1 MVKIRKTA
9 SIENGLM
16 EVITILS
23 EEEIQEA
30 IGKGSSYIRKCS
42 NPDLPQQIDHN
53 DSFKLDRACIKKGK
67 GHPLLTSHEYMVTQE
82 LEKSDSHED
91 NDIDEML
98 VRSTILHGK
107 LTEVVKQ
114 SEDPKSDMGKEISPL
129 EKKEI
134 MSFSGYAYLKN
145 VDHLLPV
152 VLKDQILKAPKS
164 LGGLVINGDIK
175 EIDGKNNIIIR
186 KQVVNKGLIER
197 GLQWLKTKIKYF

>member
-1 MVKIRKTA
+1 MAKIRKTA

-16 EVITILS
+16 EVITVLS

-53 DSFKLDRACIKKGK
+53 DSFKLDKACIKKGK
-67 GHPLLTSHEYMVTQE
+67 GHPLLTSHEYMITQE
-82 LEKSDSHED
+82 LEKFEGNQE
-91 NDIDEML
+91 NDIDEIL

-114 SEDPKSDMGKEISPL
+114 SQDPKSDRGKEVSPL

-134 MSFSGYAYLKN
+134 MKAI
-145 VDHLLPV
+145 
-152 VLKDQILKAPKS
+152 KDVEDKILK
-164 LGGLVINGDIK
+164 IK
-175 EIDGKNNIIIR
+175 LTIDSK
-186 KQVVNKGLIER
+186 K
-197 GLQWLKTKIKYF
+197 

>member
-1 MVKIRKTA
+1 MAKIRKTA

-53 DSFKLDRACIKKGK
+53 DSFKLDKACFKKGK

-91 NDIDEML
+91 YDIDEML

-114 SEDPKSDMGKEISPL
+114 SEDPKSDRGKEISPL

-134 MSFSGYAYLKN
+134 MKAI
-145 VDHLLPV
+145 
-152 VLKDQILKAPKS
+152 KDVEDKILK
-164 LGGLVINGDIK
+164 IK
-175 EIDGKNNIIIR
+175 LTIDSK
-186 KQVVNKGLIER
+186 K
-197 GLQWLKTKIKYF
+197 

>member
-1 MVKIRKTA
+1 MAKIRKAA

-16 EVITILS
+16 EVTKILS

-53 DSFKLDRACIKKGK
+53 DSLKLDKACIKKGK
-67 GHPLLTSHEYMVTQE
+67 GHPLLTSHEYMITQE
-82 LEKSDSHED
+82 LEKFEGNKN

-98 VRSTILHGK
+98 VKSTILHGK

-114 SEDPKSDMGKEISPL
+114 SEDPKSDRGSEISPL

-134 MSFSGYAYLKN
+134 MNAI
-145 VDHLLPV
+145 
-152 VLKDQILKAPKS
+152 KDLEDKILK
-164 LGGLVINGDIK
+164 IK
-175 EIDGKNNIIIR
+175 LTIDSK
-186 KQVVNKGLIER
+186 K
-197 GLQWLKTKIKYF
+197 

>member
-1 MVKIRKTA
+1 MAKIRKTA

-16 EVITILS
+16 EVITIVS

-53 DSFKLDRACIKKGK
+53 DSFKLDKACIKKGK

-82 LEKSDSHED
+82 LEKSDGHED

-114 SEDPKSDMGKEISPL
+114 SEDPKSDSGEKISPL

-134 MSFSGYAYLKN
+134 MKAI
-145 VDHLLPV
+145 
-152 VLKDQILKAPKS
+152 KDVEDKILK
-164 LGGLVINGDIK
+164 IK
-175 EIDGKNNIIIR
+175 LTIDSK
-186 KQVVNKGLIER
+186 K
-197 GLQWLKTKIKYF
+197 

>member
-1 MVKIRKTA
+1 MAKIRKAA
-9 SIENGLM
+9 SIESGLM
-16 EVITILS
+16 EVTKILT

-53 DSFKLDRACIKKGK
+53 DSFKLDKACIKKGK
-67 GHPLLTSHEYMVTQE
+67 GHPLLTSHEYMIAHE
-82 LEKSDSHED
+82 LEKFEGNED

-114 SEDPKSDMGKEISPL
+114 SEDPKGDSGKKISPL

-134 MSFSGYAYLKN
+134 MKAI
-145 VDHLLPV
+145 
-152 VLKDQILKAPKS
+152 KDVEDKILK
-164 LGGLVINGDIK
+164 IK
-175 EIDGKNNIIIR
+175 LTIDSK
-186 KQVVNKGLIER
+186 K
-197 GLQWLKTKIKYF
+197 

>member
-1 MVKIRKTA
+1 MVKIRNAA
-9 SIENGLM
+9 SIESGLM
-16 EVITILS
+16 EVTKILT

-53 DSFKLDRACIKKGK
+53 DSFKLDKACIKKGK

-82 LEKSDSHED
+82 LEKFEGNQD

-114 SEDPKSDMGKEISPL
+114 SEDPKSDSGNKISPL
-129 EKKEI
+129 EKNEI
-134 MSFSGYAYLKN
+134 MKAI
-145 VDHLLPV
+145 
-152 VLKDQILKAPKS
+152 KDVEDKILK
-164 LGGLVINGDIK
+164 IK
-175 EIDGKNNIIIR
+175 LTIDSK
-186 KQVVNKGLIER
+186 K
-197 GLQWLKTKIKYF
+197 